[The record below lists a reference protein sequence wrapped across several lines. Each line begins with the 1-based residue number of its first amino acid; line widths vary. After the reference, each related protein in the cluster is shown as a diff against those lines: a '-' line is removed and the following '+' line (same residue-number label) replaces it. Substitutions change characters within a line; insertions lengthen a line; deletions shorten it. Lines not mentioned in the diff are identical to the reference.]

1 MKLLLNITEEE
12 FFLKLKECLA
22 DALITPDPDEGVKIK
37 KHYVYGLQGLC
48 NLFGCS
54 KATASRI
61 KKSGVIDAAIS
72 QAGKMIVVD
81 ADLALD
87 IMRVRRRKKW

>member
-12 FFLKLKECLA
+12 FFFKLKECLA

-48 NLFGCS
+48 DLFGCS